1 MSLKQKAFATILAV
15 DDDEMVLRL
24 VDQILRAEGYTVVTA
39 DGGRKALE
47 TYESLGTP
55 IQLLLTDVMMPDLSG
70 PVLAERLRSKQP
82 NLQVLFISGFHDSQI
97 VQQFATNRG
106 FSVLHKPFTPDGL
119 LREVRHSLAITS

>member
-70 PVLAERLRSKQP
+70 
-82 NLQVLFISGFHDSQI
+82 QVLFISGFHESQI